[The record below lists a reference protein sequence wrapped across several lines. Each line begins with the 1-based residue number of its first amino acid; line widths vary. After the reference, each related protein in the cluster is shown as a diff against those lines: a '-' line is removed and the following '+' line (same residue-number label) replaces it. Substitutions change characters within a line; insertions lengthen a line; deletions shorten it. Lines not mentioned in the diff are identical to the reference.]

1 MDQLAGLRSTTTR
14 GTYAPSLNYPSG
26 PSGPASGGMSNPA
39 LRASDSDR
47 DRILAQLSE
56 HYQAGRLTTA
66 EFDERS
72 GKALSARTLSDLD
85 GLMAD
90 LPAGPGDP
98 EPSGTPAPAQP
109 RLARRGFGGPAAAVV
124 AVLAVVAV
132 IALLSHTGHHGS
144 SGGWGFIIPALIIAR
159 MFTGRRTRRRDRDR
173 G

>member
-1 MDQLAGLRSTTTR
+1 MQ
-14 GTYAPSLNYPSG
+14 
-26 PSGPASGGMSNPA
+26 SNPA
-39 LRASDSDR
+39 IRASDSDR
-47 DRILAQLSE
+47 DKILAQLSE

-72 GKALSARTLSDLD
+72 GKALSARTLSDLN
-85 GLMAD
+85 GLMTD

-98 EPSGTPAPAQP
+98 EPPAAPAPAQP

-132 IALLSHTGHHGS
+132 IAVLSHTGHHGA

-159 MFTGRRTRRRDRDR
+159 IFGGRRTRRRDRDR
-173 G
+173 W